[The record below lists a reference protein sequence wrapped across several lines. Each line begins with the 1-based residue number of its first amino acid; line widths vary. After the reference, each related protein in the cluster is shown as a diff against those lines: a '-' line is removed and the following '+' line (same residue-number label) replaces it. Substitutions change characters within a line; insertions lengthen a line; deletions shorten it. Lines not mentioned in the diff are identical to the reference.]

1 MFVLHSQLESWKIIN
16 SQFIKYSILLFLS
29 KKQSCLSYVP
39 PSPPPLS
46 RRKTKPVEPKIHFV
60 LLFFCIN
67 NICSHM
73 YLLFFITWSSRF
85 GKFVEIQFD
94 KSGKISGAAIRTYL
108 LERSRVC
115 QINSPERNYHCFY
128 FLCAAPSEVYFLT
141 QCD

>member
-1 MFVLHSQLESWKIIN
+1 MFVFHSQLESWKIIN
-16 SQFIKYSILLFLS
+16 SQFIKYSILLFLIN
-29 KKQSCLSYVP
+29 KQSCLSYVP

-73 YLLFFITWSSRF
+73 NLLFFITWSSRF

-94 KSGKISGAAIRTYL
+94 KSVKISGAAIRTYL